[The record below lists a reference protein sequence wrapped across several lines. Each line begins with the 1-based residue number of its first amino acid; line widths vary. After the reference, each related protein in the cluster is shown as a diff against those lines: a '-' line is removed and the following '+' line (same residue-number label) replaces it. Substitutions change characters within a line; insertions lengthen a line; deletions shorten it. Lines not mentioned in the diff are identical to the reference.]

1 MTQDSIAS
9 LPSGTV
15 TFRIGSA
22 KSGITA
28 TPTCLIQKAFV
39 VYGCDR
45 RNCFFLRYLNINQ
58 SRATSQKQ
66 TMSIPAEE
74 TAKQQQ

>member
-15 TFRIGSA
+15 TFLIGSA

-28 TPTCLIQKAFV
+28 TPTCLIQKAYA
-39 VYGCDR
+39 VYGCER
-45 RNCFFLRYLNINQ
+45 RSYFFLRYLNTNKG
-58 SRATSQKQ
+58 RATSQIQ
-66 TMSIPAEE
+66 IMSIPAED